1 MTIPTVFYGKLQS
14 YQNHNT
20 LINVMHS
27 LYLKPKEHYRIQKGH
42 LWVFSNELANPP
54 RDIAS
59 GETVKLF
66 THDKKFLGT
75 GFYNPHSLIAV
86 RLLTRKEEEIDKK
99 FFNNKFSEAL
109 SLREKIYNQ
118 EETNAYRLVHGESDG
133 LPGLIVDRFNQAI
146 VLQAFSSGMDIHLP
160 LICDVLQELLNP
172 SVIILRNESPLRE
185 LEGLT
190 LHKEVVR
197 GAHSKTVQ
205 TIHDAGITF
214 EVDLFEGQKTG
225 FFLDQRENRKI
236 IRTFSRG
243 ADVLDVFT
251 NDGGFALNALYGG
264 ARSALLVDA
273 SKEALQR
280 ADRNAQLNK
289 FSDYSL
295 VAADAFDTLDQM
307 VESKESFDLVVLDP
321 PSFTKSR
328 KNLPGALKAYKR
340 LNKLGLQLLRNGG
353 FLATASCSH
362 HVSEEDFLKSIDQA
376 ALAAGCQLRLI
387 HKNSQPFDHPVLLA
401 MPETSYLKFACFYV
415 TR

>member
-1 MTIPTVFYGKLQS
+1 MQ
-14 YQNHNT
+14 
-20 LINVMHS
+20 S
-27 LYLKPKEHYRIQKGH
+27 LYLKPKEHHRIQKGH
-42 LWVFSNELANPP
+42 LWVFSNELASLP

-75 GFYNPHSLIAV
+75 GFYNPHSLISV
-86 RLLTRKEEEIDKK
+86 RLLSRTDEEPDKK
-99 FFNNKFSEAL
+99 FFLKKFREAL
-109 SLREKIYNQ
+109 ALREKVYRH

-133 LPGLIVDRFNQAI
+133 LPGLIVDRFNKAI
-146 VLQAFSSGMDIHLP
+146 VLQAFSAGMDVHLP

-172 SVIILRNESPLRE
+172 AVIIVRNESPLRE

-190 LHKEVVR
+190 LHKDVVR
-197 GAHSKTVQ
+197 GERSATKQ
-205 TIHDAGITF
+205 TIYDADISY

-225 FFLDQRENRKI
+225 FFLDQRENRRI
-236 IRTFSRG
+236 IRKFSEG

-264 ARSALLVDA
+264 ARSAILIDA
-273 SKEALQR
+273 SKDALQR
-280 ADRNAQLNK
+280 AERNAQLNK
-289 FSDYSL
+289 FSEYSL

-307 VESKESFDLVVLDP
+307 VESKEAFDLVVLDP

-340 LNKLGLQLLRNGG
+340 LNKLGLQLIRNGG

-362 HVSEEDFLKSIDQA
+362 HVSEEDFLQSVHQA
-376 ALAAGCQLRLI
+376 ALSAGCQLRLI

>member
-1 MTIPTVFYGKLQS
+1 MQ
-14 YQNHNT
+14 
-20 LINVMHS
+20 S
-27 LYLKPKEHYRIQKGH
+27 LYLKPKEHHRIQKGH
-42 LWVFSNELANPP
+42 LWVFSNELASLPK
-54 RDIAS
+54 DIAS

-75 GFYNPHSLIAV
+75 GFYNPHSLISV
-86 RLLTRKEEEIDKK
+86 RLISSKDEQPDKEFFKKK
-99 FFNNKFSEAL
+99 FLEAL
-109 SLREKIYNQ
+109 KLRELIYKN

-146 VLQAFSSGMDIHLP
+146 VIQAFSAGMDIHLS
-160 LICDVLQELLNP
+160 LICDVLQELFNP
-172 SVIILRNESPLRE
+172 TVIIVRNESPLRE

-190 LHKEVVR
+190 LYKEIVR
-197 GAHSKTVQ
+197 GEKSETVQ
-205 TIHDAGITF
+205 TIHDAGITY
-214 EVDLFEGQKTG
+214 EVNLFEGQKTG
-225 FFLDQRENRKI
+225 FFLDQRENRRV
-236 IRTFSRG
+236 IRKF
-243 ADVLDVFT
+243 AENAEVLDVFT

-264 ARSALLVDA
+264 AHSAILIDA

-289 FSDYSL
+289 FREYSL

-307 VESKESFDLVVLDP
+307 VESKESFNLVILDP

-340 LNKLGLQLLRNGG
+340 LNKLGLQLVKSGG

-362 HVSEEDFLKSIDQA
+362 HVSEEDFLQSVHQA
-376 ALAAGCQLRLI
+376 ALSAGCQIRLI

>member
-1 MTIPTVFYGKLQS
+1 MQ
-14 YQNHNT
+14 
-20 LINVMHS
+20 S
-27 LYLKPKEHYRIQKGH
+27 LYLKPKEHHRIQKGH
-42 LWVFSNELANPP
+42 LWVFSNELANVP

-66 THDKKFLGT
+66 THDKKFMGT
-75 GFYNPHSLIAV
+75 GFYNPHSLISV
-86 RLLTRKEEEIDKK
+86 RLISRKDEDVDGDFFRKK
-99 FFNNKFSEAL
+99 FLEAL
-109 SLREKIYNQ
+109 QLREVIYKHG
-118 EETNAYRLVHGESDG
+118 ETNAYRLVHGESDG
-133 LPGLIVDRFNQAI
+133 LPGLIVDRFNHAI
-146 VLQAFSSGMDIHLP
+146 VLQVFSAGMEIHLP
-160 LICDVLQELLNP
+160 LICDVLQEMLSP
-172 SVIILRNESPLRE
+172 TVIILRNESPLRE

-190 LHKEVVR
+190 LYKDVVR
-197 GAHSKTVQ
+197 GAHSETIQ
-205 TIHDAGITF
+205 SIHDAGITY
-214 EVDLFEGQKTG
+214 EVNLFEGQKTG

-236 IRTFSRG
+236 IRKF
-243 ADVLDVFT
+243 AENAEVLDVFT

-264 ARSALLVDA
+264 ASSAILVDA
-273 SKEALQR
+273 SKDALQR

-289 FSDYSL
+289 FKEYSL

-307 VESKESFDLVVLDP
+307 VESKESFNLVILDP

-340 LNKLGLQLLRNGG
+340 LNKLGLQLVKNGG

-362 HVSEEDFLKSIDQA
+362 HVSEEDFLQSVQQA
-376 ALAAGCQLRLI
+376 ALTAGCQLRLI

>member
-1 MTIPTVFYGKLQS
+1 MQ
-14 YQNHNT
+14 
-20 LINVMHS
+20 S

-42 LWVFSNELANPP
+42 LWVFSNELANLP

-75 GFYNPHSLIAV
+75 GFYNPHSLISV
-86 RLLTRKEEEIDKK
+86 RLISRKDEEPDKDFFLKK
-99 FFNNKFSEAL
+99 FREAL
-109 SLREKIYNQ
+109 ALREKVYTSY
-118 EETNAYRLVHGESDG
+118 ETNAYRLVHGESDG
-133 LPGLIVDRFNQAI
+133 LPGLIVDRFNKAV
-146 VLQAFSSGMDIHLP
+146 VLQAFSAGMDVHLP
-160 LICDVLQELLNP
+160 LICDALQELLNP
-172 SVIILRNESPLRE
+172 AVIIVRNESPLRE

-190 LHKEVVR
+190 LYKDVVR
-197 GAHSKTVQ
+197 GDRSATKQ
-205 TIHDAGITF
+205 TIFDADITF

-225 FFLDQRENRKI
+225 FFLDQRENRRVVRK
-236 IRTFSRG
+236 FAEG
-243 ADVLDVFT
+243 AEVLDVFT

-264 ARSALLVDA
+264 ARSAIMIDA
-273 SKEALQR
+273 SKEALHR
-280 ADRNAQLNK
+280 AERNAQLNT
-289 FSDYSL
+289 FSEYSL

-340 LNKLGLQLLRNGG
+340 LNKLGLELLRNGG

-362 HVSEEDFLKSIDQA
+362 HVSEEDFLQSVHQA
-376 ALAAGCQLRLI
+376 ALAAGCQLRMI
-387 HKNSQPFDHPVLLA
+387 HKSSQPFDHPVLLA

>member
-1 MTIPTVFYGKLQS
+1 
-14 YQNHNT
+14 
-20 LINVMHS
+20 
-27 LYLKPKEHYRIQKGH
+27 
-42 LWVFSNELANPP
+42 VFSNELANVP

-66 THDKKFLGT
+66 THDKKFMGT
-75 GFYNPHSLIAV
+75 GFYNPHSLISV
-86 RLLTRKEEEIDKK
+86 RLISRKDEDVDGDFFRKK
-99 FFNNKFSEAL
+99 FLEAL
-109 SLREKIYNQ
+109 QLREVIYKHG
-118 EETNAYRLVHGESDG
+118 ETNAYRLVHGESDG
-133 LPGLIVDRFNQAI
+133 LPGLIVDRFNHAI
-146 VLQAFSSGMDIHLP
+146 VLQVFSAGMEIHLP
-160 LICDVLQELLNP
+160 LICDVLQEMLSP
-172 SVIILRNESPLRE
+172 TVIILRNESPLRE

-190 LHKEVVR
+190 LYKDVVR
-197 GAHSKTVQ
+197 GAHSETIQ
-205 TIHDAGITF
+205 SIHDAGITY
-214 EVDLFEGQKTG
+214 EVNLFEGQKTG

-236 IRTFSRG
+236 IRKF
-243 ADVLDVFT
+243 AENAEVLDVFT

-264 ARSALLVDA
+264 ASSAILVDA
-273 SKEALQR
+273 SKDALQR

-289 FSDYSL
+289 FKEYSL

-307 VESKESFDLVVLDP
+307 VESKESFNLVILDP

-340 LNKLGLQLLRNGG
+340 LNKLGLQLVKNGG

-362 HVSEEDFLKSIDQA
+362 HVSEEDFLQSVQQA
-376 ALAAGCQLRLI
+376 ALTAGCQLRLI

>member
-1 MTIPTVFYGKLQS
+1 MQ
-14 YQNHNT
+14 
-20 LINVMHS
+20 S

-42 LWVFSNELANPP
+42 LWVFSNELAILP

-75 GFYNPHSLIAV
+75 GFYNPHSLISV
-86 RLLTRKEEEIDKK
+86 RLISRKDEEPDKDFFLKK
-99 FFNNKFSEAL
+99 FREAL
-109 SLREKIYNQ
+109 ALREKVYTSY
-118 EETNAYRLVHGESDG
+118 ETNAYRLVHGESDG
-133 LPGLIVDRFNQAI
+133 LPGLIVDRFNKAV
-146 VLQAFSSGMDIHLP
+146 VLQAFSAGMDVHLP
-160 LICDVLQELLNP
+160 LICDALQELLNP
-172 SVIILRNESPLRE
+172 AVIIVRNESPLRE

-190 LHKEVVR
+190 LYKDVVR
-197 GAHSKTVQ
+197 GDRSATKQ
-205 TIHDAGITF
+205 TIYDDDISF

-225 FFLDQRENRKI
+225 FFLDQRENRRVVRK
-236 IRTFSRG
+236 FAEG
-243 ADVLDVFT
+243 AEVLDVFT

-264 ARSALLVDA
+264 ARSAIMVDA

-280 ADRNAQLNK
+280 AEHNAQLNT
-289 FSDYSL
+289 FSEYSL

-307 VESKESFDLVVLDP
+307 VESKESFDLVILDP

-340 LNKLGLQLLRNGG
+340 LNKLGLELIKNGG

-362 HVSEEDFLKSIDQA
+362 HVSEEDFLQSVHQA
-376 ALAAGCQLRLI
+376 ALAAGCQLRMI
-387 HKNSQPFDHPVLLA
+387 HKSSQPFDHPVLLA
-401 MPETSYLKFACFYV
+401 MPETNYLKFACFYV

>member
-1 MTIPTVFYGKLQS
+1 MQ
-14 YQNHNT
+14 
-20 LINVMHS
+20 S
-27 LYLKPKEHYRIQKGH
+27 LYLKPKEHHRIQKGH
-42 LWVFSNELANPP
+42 LWVFSNELASLP

-59 GETVKLF
+59 GEAVKLF

-75 GFYNPHSLIAV
+75 GFYNPHSLISV
-86 RLLTRKEEEIDKK
+86 RLLSRIDEEPDKNFFLKK
-99 FFNNKFSEAL
+99 FREAL
-109 SLREKIYNQ
+109 ALREKVYRH

-133 LPGLIVDRFNQAI
+133 LPGLIVDRFNKAI
-146 VLQAFSSGMDIHLP
+146 VLQAFSAGMDVHLP

-172 SVIILRNESPLRE
+172 DVIIVRNESPLRE

-190 LHKEVVR
+190 LHKDVVR
-197 GAHSKTVQ
+197 GERSATKQ
-205 TIHDAGITF
+205 TIYDAEISY

-225 FFLDQRENRKI
+225 FFLDQRENRRVVRK
-236 IRTFSRG
+236 FS
-243 ADVLDVFT
+243 ADAEVLDVFT

-264 ARSALLVDA
+264 ARSAILVDA

-289 FSDYSL
+289 FSEYSL

-307 VESKESFDLVVLDP
+307 VESKESFDLIVLDP

-340 LNKLGLQLLRNGG
+340 LNKLGLQLIKNGG

-362 HVSEEDFLKSIDQA
+362 HVSEEDFLQSVHQA
-376 ALAAGCQLRLI
+376 ALSAGCQLRLI

-401 MPETSYLKFACFYV
+401 MPETGYLKFACFYV

>member
-1 MTIPTVFYGKLQS
+1 M
-14 YQNHNT
+14 
-20 LINVMHS
+20 
-27 LYLKPKEHYRIQKGH
+27 
-42 LWVFSNELANPP
+42 FSNELASLP

-59 GETVKLF
+59 GEAVKLF

-75 GFYNPHSLIAV
+75 GFYNPHSLISV
-86 RLLTRKEEEIDKK
+86 RLISRKDEDPDRDFFLKK
-99 FFNNKFSEAL
+99 FREAL
-109 SLREKIYNQ
+109 TLREKIYTSD
-118 EETNAYRLVHGESDG
+118 ETNAYRLVHGESDG
-133 LPGLIVDRFNQAI
+133 LPGLIVDRFNKAV
-146 VLQAFSSGMDIHLP
+146 VLQAFSAGMDVHLP
-160 LICDVLQELLNP
+160 LICDALQELLNP
-172 SVIILRNESPLRE
+172 AVIIVRNESTLRE

-190 LHKEVVR
+190 LYKDVVR
-197 GAHSKTVQ
+197 GDRAETKQ
-205 TIHDAGITF
+205 TIFDADITY

-225 FFLDQRENRKI
+225 FFLDQRENRRVVRK
-236 IRTFSRG
+236 FS
-243 ADVLDVFT
+243 ADAEVLDVFT

-264 ARSALLVDA
+264 ARSAILVDA

-289 FSDYSL
+289 FSEYSL

-307 VESKESFDLVVLDP
+307 VESKESFDLIVLDP

-340 LNKLGLQLLRNGG
+340 LNKLGLQLIKNGG

-362 HVSEEDFLKSIDQA
+362 HVSEEDFLQSVHQA
-376 ALAAGCQLRLI
+376 ALSAGCQLRLI

-401 MPETSYLKFACFYV
+401 MPETGYLKFACFYV

>member
-1 MTIPTVFYGKLQS
+1 MQ
-14 YQNHNT
+14 
-20 LINVMHS
+20 S

-42 LWVFSNELANPP
+42 LWVFSNELANLP

-75 GFYNPHSLIAV
+75 GFYNPHSLISV
-86 RLLTRKEEEIDKK
+86 RLISRKDEEPDKDFFLKK
-99 FFNNKFSEAL
+99 FREAL
-109 SLREKIYNQ
+109 ALREKVYTSY
-118 EETNAYRLVHGESDG
+118 ETNAYRLVHGESDG
-133 LPGLIVDRFNQAI
+133 LPGLIVDRFNKAV
-146 VLQAFSSGMDIHLP
+146 VLQAFSAGMDVHLP
-160 LICDVLQELLNP
+160 LICDALQELLNP
-172 SVIILRNESPLRE
+172 AVIIVRNESPLRE

-190 LHKEVVR
+190 LYKDVVR
-197 GAHSKTVQ
+197 GDRSATKQ
-205 TIHDAGITF
+205 TIYDADITF

-225 FFLDQRENRKI
+225 FFLDQRENRRVVRK
-236 IRTFSRG
+236 FAEG
-243 ADVLDVFT
+243 AEVLDVFT

-264 ARSALLVDA
+264 ARSAIMIDA
-273 SKEALQR
+273 SKEALHR
-280 ADRNAQLNK
+280 AERNAQLNT
-289 FSDYSL
+289 FSEYSL

-340 LNKLGLQLLRNGG
+340 LNKLGLELLRNGG

-362 HVSEEDFLKSIDQA
+362 HVSEEDFLQSVHQA
-376 ALAAGCQLRLI
+376 ALAAGCQLRMI
-387 HKNSQPFDHPVLLA
+387 HKSSQPFDHPVLLA

>member
-1 MTIPTVFYGKLQS
+1 MQ
-14 YQNHNT
+14 
-20 LINVMHS
+20 S
-27 LYLKPKEHYRIQKGH
+27 LYLKPKEHHRIQKGH
-42 LWVFSNELANPP
+42 LWVFSNELASVP

-75 GFYNPHSLIAV
+75 GFYNPHSLISV
-86 RLLTRKEEEIDKK
+86 RLISCKDEQPDKEFFKKK
-99 FFNNKFSEAL
+99 FLEAL
-109 SLREKIYNQ
+109 KLREIIYNK

-146 VLQAFSSGMDIHLP
+146 VLQAFSAGMDIHLQ
-160 LICDVLQELLNP
+160 LICDVLQELFSP
-172 SVIILRNESPLRE
+172 TVIIVRNESPLRE

-190 LHKEVVR
+190 IYKDVVR
-197 GAHSKTVQ
+197 GERSETVQ
-205 TIHDAGITF
+205 TIYDAGITY
-214 EVDLFEGQKTG
+214 EVNLFEGQKTG
-225 FFLDQRENRKI
+225 FFLDQRENRRI
-236 IRTFSRG
+236 IRKLSEN
-243 ADVLDVFT
+243 AEVLDVFT

-264 ARSALLVDA
+264 ACSAILIDA
-273 SKEALQR
+273 SNEALQR

-289 FSDYSL
+289 FTEYSL
-295 VAADAFDTLDQM
+295 VAEDAFDTLDQM
-307 VESKESFDLVVLDP
+307 VESKESFNLVVLDP

-340 LNKLGLQLLRNGG
+340 LNKLGLQLVKNGG

-362 HVSEEDFLKSIDQA
+362 HVSEEDFLQSVHQA
-376 ALAAGCQLRLI
+376 ALSAGCQLRLI